1 MSLVLHAPRPHRLAL
16 PIEVSILSSRPVIWQ
31 PRPAGGPIGRWPS
44 NLILT
49 HAAVHLSSSGSRL
62 RAIPEP
68 PLLQTHFTSA
78 SASSPEI
85 VKNTK
90 LQKVTMS
97 QPPKYLSGDPAA
109 IQEFLDKF
117 DVFLIDC
124 DGVLWSG
131 DHLFDGIRETLA
143 FLRSKGKRTV
153 FVTNNSTKSRPDY
166 HKKFAALN
174 IPSEVEDIFGS
185 AYSSAVY
192 ISRILELP
200 ADKRKVFVIGE
211 AGIEAELR
219 AEGVDFIGG
228 TDPALR
234 RDITQED
241 FAKIADGSM
250 LDPEVGVVL
259 AGLDFHIN
267 YLKLSLGYQYLRR
280 GAVFLATNTD
290 STLPMS
296 HTFFPG
302 AGSISIPLINMSQ
315 QQPIALGKP
324 SQAMMDAVE
333 GKFQLNRERTC
344 MIGDRLDTDIK
355 FGREGKLG
363 GTLAVLTGVHKKED
377 WEKEG
382 AAAVPAYYVDS
393 LASLNLDA

>member
-1 MSLVLHAPRPHRLAL
+1 
-16 PIEVSILSSRPVIWQ
+16 
-31 PRPAGGPIGRWPS
+31 
-44 NLILT
+44 
-49 HAAVHLSSSGSRL
+49 
-62 RAIPEP
+62 
-68 PLLQTHFTSA
+68 
-78 SASSPEI
+78 
-85 VKNTK
+85 
-90 LQKVTMS
+90 MS
-97 QPPKYLSGDPAA
+97 QQQQPKYLTGDSAA
-109 IQEFLDKF
+109 TQEFLDKF

-143 FLRSKGKRTV
+143 FLRSRGKRTV
-153 FVTNNSTKSRPDY
+153 FVTNNSTKSRQEY
-166 HKKFAALN
+166 HKKFAALD
-174 IPSEVEDIFGS
+174 IPSDVEDIFGS

-192 ISRILELP
+192 VSRILDLP

-234 RDITQED
+234 RNIGPED
-241 FAKIADGSM
+241 FAAIADGSA

-302 AGSISIPLINMSQ
+302 AGSISIPLVNMSQ
-315 QQPIALGKP
+315 QQPVALGKP

-355 FGREGKLG
+355 FGIEGKLG

-393 LASLNLDA
+393 LASLKLDV